1 MRDWLVKLIGG
12 LLAVLTL
19 GVTILLRRNRTLS
32 AERDAAEQQ
41 AHIAREE
48 VTLRARVQ
56 AKRDE
61 EAARHEVAVAAIVRD
76 AQERAVEA
84 ARDASKVAVVAEGS
98 KAGAKALG
106 ELLDD
111 E

>member
-19 GVTILLRRNRTLS
+19 GITLLVKRNRTLTR
-32 AERDAAEQQ
+32 EREHARQQ
-41 AHIAREE
+41 AHIARDE

-84 ARDASKVAVVAEGS
+84 ARDASKVAVVADGGD
-98 KAGAKALG
+98 AGARALG